1 MLASLGGALALL
13 LGLAV
18 LLLPLLTPELSRP
31 RDALW
36 GAVVLL
42 LGLVLVTSADR
53 LTGAPMVGVLCG
65 GLLIGRLG
73 LEVAQARWFRLLP
86 EERQQLWS
94 AERWQAAWAQ
104 LSQAIAKLLALVSQ
118 SLAGLGAWIGERR
131 QPRSSKRWV
140 RPEQAGSETGPKPG
154 AEPSAETFA
163 GTAPEPAAETLAE
176 PAPEPTVE
184 TSRESSGEP
193 PAEQQ
198 PERHPKRE
206 AALKAQLGA
215 PPETPLGTRQ
225 EASQEAAAETETTPA
240 AALETPSA
248 EAPDTPPAA
257 APKTAPETAQEAMPE
272 PAPPAAP
279 ETTAPNTQ
287 PAAPEAESIAAPEP
301 APTTWISSLAEL
313 DQLLDQAEQ
322 TPAIAGATNS
332 APAGSD
338 DATELV
344 EPAMAS
350 ANAAAN
356 LPEHP
361 AASDRAG

>member
-53 LTGAPMVGVLCG
+53 LTGAPMLGVLCG

-94 AERWQAAWAQ
+94 AKRWQAAWAQ
-104 LSQAIAKLLALVSQ
+104 LSQASAKLLTLVSQ

-154 AEPSAETFA
+154 GEPT
-163 GTAPEPAAETLAE
+163 PEPAAETIAE
-176 PAPEPTVE
+176 PAAETAAEPTVE

-193 PAEQQ
+193 PAAQQ
-198 PERHPKRE
+198 PERHPERE
-206 AALKAQLGA
+206 AALEAQLEDAPEAAPEA
-215 PPETPLGTRQ
+215 PPKTLLGTTP
-225 EASQEAAAETETTPA
+225 EASPEAAAETETTP
-240 AALETPSA
+240 
-248 EAPDTPPAA
+248 DTPPAA
-257 APKTAPETAQEAMPE
+257 APETDLETAPEAVPETAPAALPE
-272 PAPPAAP
+272 P
-279 ETTAPNTQ
+279 E
-287 PAAPEAESIAAPEP
+287 
-301 APTTWISSLAEL
+301 PTTWISSLAEL

-338 DATELV
+338 DAAALA
-344 EPAMAS
+344 EPAAAS

-356 LPEHP
+356 PPEPP
-361 AASDRAG
+361 AASEQAG